1 MSQNVRRLIVF
12 FLLVL
17 TVAILVVST
26 QPVYAQPGGG
36 GNPCPF
42 PPCNPDVP
50 ISGIEIL
57 LAAGGV
63 LGIKRILG
71 AMKRSKKD
79 IR

>member
-1 MSQNVRRLIVF
+1 MSQNF
-12 FLLVL
+12 KNLLVFTL
-17 TVAILVVST
+17 LVIACVMLVGSL

-63 LGIKRILG
+63 LGVKKLLG
-71 AMKRSKKD
+71 LNRKPKNP
-79 IR
+79 

>member
-1 MSQNVRRLIVF
+1 MTHKFRTLLVF

-17 TVAILVVST
+17 TVVVLVVST

-36 GNPCPF
+36 GDPCPF

-63 LGIKRILG
+63 FGVKKILG

-79 IR
+79 NQ